1 MEKREN
7 FGRFGA
13 LMAMA
18 GSAVGLGNLW
28 RFPYLLGENGG
39 AAFLI
44 VYIAC
49 AFLIAL
55 PIFIAEFIVGRRS
68 GANCF
73 GAFAVLAPDT
83 KWKWVGLFGIVTPML
98 IVSFYSVIGGWSV
111 EYLFKACT
119 FQFSDAATQEE
130 LSNVFAKFSS
140 SIWPPL
146 LGHTIF
152 LGATAIIVMRG
163 VKKGIESFGKIAMPV
178 LFFIVLAIAVYM
190 CFQPGSLDGYKYLF
204 RPDFS
209 KITFSMVSVALG
221 QAFFSMSLGC
231 GCILTYSSYVKKK
244 DNVLRHCVS
253 TTCLDLLFAL
263 IAGCAIMPAVFAFG
277 LNPEAGPSLVYETLP
292 FIFSKMPGADF
303 IAIIFFLALLVAAL
317 TSQISMFEVGTA
329 YLVEEKK
336 LSRRAA
342 ASIIFV
348 TTWIVGCLCCLS
360 FGPLSS
366 WKLGG
371 RTIFDLLDY
380 VSSDY
385 LMTIGSLFTV
395 LFVGWKMKRSDVY
408 DEFTS
413 GDMQPSSAKWFGFV
427 YFLVRYLAPAAILF
441 IFISGTIFA

>member
-1 MEKREN
+1 MENREN

-44 VYIAC
+44 IYIAC

-55 PIFIAEFIVGRRS
+55 PIFIAEFTVGRRS

-73 GAFAVLAPDT
+73 GSFAALAPGT

-119 FQFSDAATQEE
+119 FQFSSDATQEE
-130 LSNVFAKFSS
+130 LSRVFSDFSTS
-140 SIWPPL
+140 VWAPL

-152 LGATAIIVMRG
+152 LGTTAFVVMRG
-163 VKKGIESFGKIAMPV
+163 VKKGIESFGKIAMPT
-178 LFFIVLAIAVYM
+178 LFFIVLAIAVYVL
-190 CFQPGSLDGYKYLF
+190 FQPGAAAGYSYLF
-204 RPDFS
+204 KPDFS
-209 KITFSMVSVALG
+209 KISFSTVSVALG

-244 DNVLRHCVS
+244 DNMLRHCVS

-263 IAGCAIMPAVFAFG
+263 IAGCAIMPAVFAYG
-277 LNPEAGPSLVYETLP
+277 LNPGAGPSLVYETLP
-292 FIFSKMPGADF
+292 FIFSRMPGSNF
-303 IAIIFFLALLVAAL
+303 IAIIFFVALLVAAL
-317 TSQISMFEVGTA
+317 TSQISMFEVGAA

-336 LSRRAA
+336 MSRRKACTL
-342 ASIIFV
+342 IFCG
-348 TTWIVGCLCCLS
+348 TWVAGCLCCLS
-360 FGPLSS
+360 FGPLNFV
-366 WKLGG
+366 KLGG
-371 RTIFDLLDY
+371 KTIFDLLDFI
-380 VSSDY
+380 SSDY
-385 LMTIGSLFTV
+385 LMTLGSLFTV
-395 LFVGWKMKRSDVY
+395 LFVGWKMRRSDVY

-413 GDMQPSSAKWFGFV
+413 GGAHSSAARWFKLM
-427 YFLVRYLAPAAILF
+427 YFLIRYLAPAAILF
-441 IFISGTIFA
+441 IFICGTLL